1 MRQKPHVLNL
11 IGPIMGIVSLGL
23 ASGYYLWYDSL
34 KNKTIVTDGL
44 TNWIILVISISFS
57 LVVAIIVNHR
67 SRLSEYEVNT
77 ALDKITKMVKSDY
90 DLRIERK
97 NNVAEYLERTLHV
110 LEKHVKTTISQME
123 EWNNISER
131 KEKEIV
137 EENCQEQWKGQA
149 QLSKKKLEKI
159 IDTSIDVINTKMSNH
174 LELLIHCIDSRLD
187 FDYEKNDYYLDDL
200 ETAEFLI
207 EDLFVEVNKIH
218 KDNPD
223 SFLNNFACD
232 DKTVKME
239 DGSLQTIH
247 TVEIIPEKQ
256 VPIKQS
262 RKELLQ
268 EYEKDYLKRIFEDEN

>member
-1 MRQKPHVLNL
+1 M

-137 EENCQEQWKGQA
+137 EENCKEQWKGQA